1 MLIISNMQ
9 FLANYKIFQ
18 SSNLTH
24 TREIHVVVVVVVVV
38 VIIVVI
44 AVVVII
50 E

>member
-1 MLIISNMQ
+1 MLIASNTQ

-24 TREIHVVVVVVVVV
+24 TREIHVGVVVVV
-38 VIIVVI
+38 VIVVVI

-50 E
+50 A